1 MAPTLPRAREAWQ
14 RLYSKRGLHY
24 GGTGDIGLLSPHI
37 RKGMLALDAGCGDGK
52 TTEALARRCDVVACD
67 FSREALL
74 SLRSQRDPDR
84 VVDSVECNITQLPF
98 GPEKFDIVSC
108 VHALSHMLE
117 QERSAAATEL
127 QKAVKK
133 GGFVFV
139 EVFGRGDIRFGEGQ
153 EVEDASYLR
162 GDGIMTH
169 YFREGEVPSLFQEME
184 PVTEL
189 GSVRR
194 VIFGATAGKR
204 DVLRVL
210 LRKS

>member
-1 MAPTLPRAREAWQ
+1 
-14 RLYSKRGLHY
+14 
-24 GGTGDIGLLSPHI
+24 
-37 RKGMLALDAGCGDGK
+37 MLAMDAGCGDGK

-84 VVDSVECNITQLPF
+84 VVDSVECNIIQLPF

-117 QERSAAATEL
+117 QDRNTAAAEL

-133 GGFVFV
+133 GGLVFV